1 MLKGRNN
8 SRDKIYHRL
17 LFLGGVIVF
26 CILFFGLIKEIINRR
41 QIDRQ
46 IADYES
52 RIAELK
58 VENSTL
64 NDKIIN
70 WNTSGELESSARAK
84 LGLEKPGERTIIIVR
99 PTSTANNQVAIK
111 SNQQEIKLNAEES
124 ASARQT
130 NPIKWWQYFFEE

>member
-1 MLKGRNN
+1 MFKSPGI
-8 SRDKIYHRL
+8 SQHKIYHRL

-26 CILFFGLIKEIINRR
+26 CIMLFGLIKEIINRR

-58 VENSTL
+58 VENLTL

-99 PTSTANNQVAIK
+99 PTSTSNNQIAIK
-111 SNQQEIKLNAEES
+111 SNQQEIKLNTAESDES
-124 ASARQT
+124 RQS
-130 NPIKWWQYFFEE
+130 NLIKWWQYFFN